1 MTIAHSTAESQAFLE
16 EGGRILY
23 EAWAAERWRGRGRTG
38 EGRGPGFSWASQAGH
53 CDEPWAKNCV
63 RVLPQ
68 FLSLI
73 SMA

>member
-1 MTIAHSTAESQAFLE
+1 MAA
-16 EGGRILY
+16 GRMG
-23 EAWAAERWRGRGRTG
+23 AGTDGWGTV
-38 EGRGPGFSWASQAGH
+38 FSWASQAGH